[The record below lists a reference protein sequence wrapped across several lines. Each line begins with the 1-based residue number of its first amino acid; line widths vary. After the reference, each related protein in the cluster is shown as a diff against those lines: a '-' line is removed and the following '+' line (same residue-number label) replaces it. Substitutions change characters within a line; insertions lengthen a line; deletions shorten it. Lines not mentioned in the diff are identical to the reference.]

1 MYKSKDFVELR
12 NWILEDDSVVSV
24 EEIKRL
30 FEELIS
36 AANISA
42 YVGDITIDGKFPAI
56 AIYSITNDR
65 YMGIYVYCQGNTIG
79 MALEGKGEQIKAT
92 DLVKLYYKAAG
103 ALSGAYGG
111 YRKSKDIMRR
121 FGLGGTGSAIGAGV
135 GVAAGAAIAGGAK
148 LIAKGVKALL
158 DRKSVV

>member
-42 YVGDITIDGKFPAI
+42 YVGDITIDGKLPAI

-65 YMGIYVYCQGNTIG
+65 YDVS
-79 MALEGKGEQIKAT
+79 AWVEQEV
-92 DLVKLYYKAAG
+92 L
-103 ALSGAYGG
+103 
-111 YRKSKDIMRR
+111 
-121 FGLGGTGSAIGAGV
+121 LGQESE
-135 GVAAGAAIAGGAK
+135 
-148 LIAKGVKALL
+148 LQQELQ
-158 DRKSVV
+158 